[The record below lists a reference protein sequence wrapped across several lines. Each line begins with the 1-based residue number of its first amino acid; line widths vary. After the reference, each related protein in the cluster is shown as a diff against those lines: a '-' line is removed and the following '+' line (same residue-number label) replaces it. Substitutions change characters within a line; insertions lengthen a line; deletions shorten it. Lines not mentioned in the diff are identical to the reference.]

1 MDMLPPRQRD
11 QAGLFNDQ
19 FRNETLS
26 NAKLSLRVRNDV
38 RKPRSGVRHGNRE
51 RRLQLTRKR
60 IALALFAGDSILV
73 SKCEKAT
80 VSSGLISISDSTRYP
95 LIDLYLWIGFVK
107 NEALYA

>member
-1 MDMLPPRQRD
+1 MMFVNREVVC
-11 QAGLFNDQ
+11 A
-19 FRNETLS
+19 T
-26 NAKLSLRVRNDV
+26 
-38 RKPRSGVRHGNRE
+38 GNRE

-73 SKCEKAT
+73 SKSEKAT

-95 LIDLYLWIGFVK
+95 LIDLYLWIGSVK